1 MFSSKFLLKSLRA
14 SVRIGAVS
22 RRRPTKD
29 IMTLTNR
36 AESQISKLLLDEQN
50 EGRESLLRIGLKTKG
65 CNGQAYHIDFIEP
78 GEREPLDEEIN
89 CSDGNK
95 IYVHRRAQ
103 ISIIGTEMDYETNRL
118 HEGFVFVN
126 PNAKGTCG
134 CGESFNI

>member
-1 MFSSKFLLKSLRA
+1 MFPSKILLKSLRA
-14 SVRIGAVS
+14 SVRIGQIS

-29 IMTLTNR
+29 IMTLTAR
-36 AESQISKLLLDEQN
+36 AETQINKLLTEEPN
-50 EGRESLLRIGLKTKG
+50 SLLRIGLKTKG
-65 CNGQAYHIDFIEP
+65 CNGQAYHIDFIKPE
-78 GEREPLDEEIN
+78 EREPLDEEIRL
-89 CSDGNK
+89 SDGQNK

>member
-1 MFSSKFLLKSLRA
+1 MFPSKILLKSLRA
-14 SVRIGAVS
+14 SVRIGQIS

-29 IMTLTNR
+29 IMTLTAR
-36 AESQISKLLLDEQN
+36 AETQINKLLIEEPN
-50 EGRESLLRIGLKTKG
+50 SLLRIGLKTKG
-65 CNGQAYHIDFIEP
+65 CNGQAYHIDFIKPE
-78 GEREPLDEEIN
+78 EREPLDEEIRL
-89 CSDGNK
+89 SDGQNK